1 MKEWMTSIDLVVQ
14 FWYKKRRDTTA
25 GNWVALK
32 MKP

>member
-14 FWYKKRRDTTA
+14 FLCKKRRDTTA
-25 GNWVALK
+25 DNWAALK